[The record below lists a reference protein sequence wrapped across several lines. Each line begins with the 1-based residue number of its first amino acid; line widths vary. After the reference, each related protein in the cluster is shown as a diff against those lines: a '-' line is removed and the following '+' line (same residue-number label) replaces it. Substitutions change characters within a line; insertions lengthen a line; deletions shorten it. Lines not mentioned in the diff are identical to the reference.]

1 MRLFADRSR
10 GLGLFALTLAA
21 LALLVPAATF
31 GAGEIPEIH
40 NAKSDFDARTGTV
53 APTAAQL
60 SAVEALGAEA
70 RWNRFGTPSSLIDH
84 DGLLATGLAAPSAE
98 TAARSWLAS
107 NSEIFGNTAGLAL
120 LNDAKLAES
129 NGHAV
134 TFRQEFGGVPAT
146 QDGLVTVGVV
156 GTAASGWSV
165 AYASSSL
172 SGDSALAGQP
182 QLSPREGWVAAAR
195 DAGLDV
201 SLADI
206 TSSTTEHGWT
216 VLEADGVEGEQRT
229 RLSAF
234 PTATAGVAPAWE
246 TYVLSG
252 LGSDP
257 QAYKT
262 FVDARNGTVLFRES
276 IVEHVHQEQPEAFT
290 GEMPAADAGCGPDH
304 GPYTAPPNTVSV
316 EVVASAN
323 VPANDIVLHLKHNGV
338 TVASFD
344 SGTSPE
350 AIHYQPAGGVPE
362 GDYFTQVCDF
372 GDGSPPLQPSS
383 YTGTIAMNDIG
394 DDPIPYPP
402 KWRVFPANP
411 LLGPLAADPWGNPS
425 TDIRELWCW
434 DASVN
439 GAPVEGCDDEVK
451 NSASRAPWDVDVRTG
466 TPTFTTRGNNA
477 ITAEAWFSP
486 LTPGPTG
493 YRPFSADRNYDY
505 PWTNAWFTSD
515 CSQTTF
521 TPGTGNDI
529 SAAVTNLFVMHNRMH
544 DWAYYLG
551 FDEENWNSQE
561 SNFGNTSPSRENDA
575 TIGDAQAGA
584 VSGGWPSYLGRDN
597 ANMIPLPDGVRP
609 ITNMYLWQPLAGAF
623 YSPCVDGDYD
633 MAVIGHEYGHLIE
646 NRMIG
651 KGGLRAGHHAGAM
664 GESNG
669 DLNGVEILNEYGFV
683 PVSGENRFAVGA
695 YATGNKRTAI
705 RNYGMNFPSQGAF
718 PTPGVTPEIDPLNF
732 SNIGYDI
739 THAQVHA
746 DGEIWSATNYDIRQ
760 ALVTKYNAG
769 FPESDVALQRDC
781 ADGINPPS
789 QCPGNRRWAQLMYD
803 AYLLMPVAPSMLDA
817 RDAYLAA
824 DRMRFGGANQLEL
837 WGAFAKRG
845 FGEGAFS
852 TNNSR
857 DESDTDPKPDF
868 ASPLHNEATVTFR
881 AVAPDEANAVITNAR
896 VFVGHYEARVSP
908 VADTNPATNAT
919 GTGANNLDDVAAF
932 VPGTYEFV
940 VQARGYG
947 HLRLRRTFAAGRA
960 YTVTFSFPTNW
971 ASTAKGATATGDGA
985 RIPEL
990 LDDTEATNWEST
1002 GAPVEG
1008 RQVTVD
1014 LGGGAKVVRRVQVS
1028 AMLRTN
1034 PGFPD
1039 PVTQNRFTALR
1050 QFEIWTCNANDP
1062 GTANCS
1068 LPTGFSRIYTS
1079 PDNAFP
1085 GGTPR
1090 PLAPNLLLR
1099 DFNVPDTTATHVRIR
1114 VLTNQ
1119 CTGNPAFQGDQEADP
1134 LSNSDCRLGTAPLLT
1149 PKDKDVRIAELQVY
1163 SRS

>member
-1 MRLFADRSR
+1 MRSLAGVSR
-10 GLGLFALTLAA
+10 GLGLLAA
-21 LALLVPAATF
+21 AMAVLALLVPAATF

-40 NAKSDFDARTGTV
+40 HAKSDYDARTGTV
-53 APTAAQL
+53 SPTAAQL
-60 SAVEALGAEA
+60 EAVESLGADA
-70 RWNRFGTPSSLIDH
+70 RWNRFGTPSSLIAR
-84 DGLLATGLAAPSAE
+84 DGFLATGLAAPSAE
-98 TAARSWLAS
+98 AAARDWLAA
-107 NSEIFGNTAGLAL
+107 NGEIFGVDASTLAL
-120 LNDAKLAES
+120 VNDAKLARS

-146 QDGLVTVGVV
+146 QDGLVTVGLT
-156 GTAASGWSV
+156 GTAATGWDV

-172 SGDSALAGQP
+172 TGDSALAGQP
-182 QLSPREGWVAAAR
+182 QLSAAQAWVAAAR

-201 SLADI
+201 SASDI
-206 TSSTTEHGWT
+206 TNTRTEHGWT
-216 VLEADGVEGEQRT
+216 VLEARGVEGEQRT
-229 RLSAF
+229 RLAAL

-252 LGSDP
+252 LGDDP
-257 QAYKT
+257 EAYKT

-290 GEMPAADAGCGPDH
+290 GELPAADAGCGPEH
-304 GPYTAPPNTVSV
+304 GPYTAPPNTISV

-323 VPANDIVLHLKHNGV
+323 LPANDIVLYLKHNGV

-350 AIHYQPAGGVPE
+350 AIHYAPAGGVPE
-362 GDYFTQVCDF
+362 GDYFAQVCDF
-372 GDGSPPLQPSS
+372 GDGSPPLPPNGYS
-383 YTGTIAMNDIG
+383 GTIAMNDIG

-402 KWRVFPANP
+402 KWKVFPAYP
-411 LLGPLAADPWGNPS
+411 LLGSLPVDPWNIPA

-434 DASVN
+434 DANVN
-439 GAPVEGCDDEVK
+439 GEEVPGCDDEVG
-451 NSASRAPWDVDVRTG
+451 NQASRAPWDHDVRTG

-477 ITAEAWFSP
+477 ISAEAWFSP

-493 YRPFSADRNYDY
+493 FRPFSADRNYDF
-505 PWTNAWFTSD
+505 PWANTWEESD
-515 CSQTTF
+515 CSPATL
-521 TPGTGNDI
+521 TPGGNDI

-544 DWAYYLG
+544 DWAYNLG
-551 FDEENWNSQE
+551 FTEENWNSQE

-575 TIGDAQAGA
+575 LLGDAQAGA

-633 MAVIGHEYGHLIE
+633 MAVIGHEYAHLIE
-646 NRMIG
+646 SRMIG
-651 KGGLRAGHHAGAM
+651 KGGTRAGHHAGAM
-664 GESNG
+664 GESHA
-669 DLNGVEILNEYGFV
+669 DLNGVEVLNEYGFV

-705 RNYGMNFPSQGAF
+705 RNYGMNFPQAGAF
-718 PTPGVTPEIDPLNF
+718 PAPGVTPEIDPLNF
-732 SNIGYDI
+732 SDIGYDI

-760 ALVTKYNAG
+760 ALVTKFNAG
-769 FPESDVALQRDC
+769 FPESDLALQRDC

-824 DRMRFGGANQLEL
+824 DKLRFGGANQAEL

-845 FGEGAFS
+845 FGEGAHS

-857 DESDTDPKPDF
+857 AETDTDPKPDF

-881 AVAPDEANAVITNAR
+881 AVAPDEGNAVISNAR
-896 VFVGHYEARVSP
+896 IFVGHYEARVSP
-908 VADTNPATNAT
+908 VADTDPATNAPPP
-919 GTGANNLDDVAAF
+919 GANNLDDVASF

-960 YTVTFSFPTNW
+960 YTVTISFPTNW
-971 ASTAKGATATGDGA
+971 ASSAKGATGSGDGV
-985 RIPEL
+985 RIADL

-1002 GAPVEG
+1002 GVPVEG

-1014 LGGGAKVVRRVQVS
+1014 LGGGARTVRRVQVS

-1050 QFEIWTCNANDP
+1050 QFEIWTCDADDP
-1062 GTANCS
+1062 TSANCT
-1068 LPTGFSRIYTS
+1068 LPTAFTRIYTS
-1079 PDNAFP
+1079 PANAFP
-1085 GGTPR
+1085 GGNPR

-1099 DFNVPDTTATHVRIR
+1099 DFDVPDTRATHVRIR

-1119 CTGNPAFQGDQEADP
+1119 CTGNPNFQGDQEADP
-1134 LSNSDCRLGTAPLLT
+1134 LSNSDCRVGSAPLLT
-1149 PKDKDVRIAELQVY
+1149 PKDKDVRIAELQVFN
-1163 SRS
+1163 RG